1 MAARKTTK
9 PATKAV
15 AKKAAKKVAGSGAK
29 KAASKVAKKV
39 APIAKRVPAARKT
52 TVEKASVKSESS
64 GQQANS
70 IVTWLKRNA
79 TKATRDGMVRYG
91 IPADNAFGVPV
102 GVMLKYA
109 KSLGRHHDVAMA
121 LWETGC
127 YEARMMA
134 SYLSEPERM
143 SPAQM
148 DAWVNDF
155 DSWAICDTV
164 CWHAF
169 ERSPYA
175 WEKITKWSRMSGE
188 IQKRTGVALLATMA
202 LHIKTI
208 DDEKFADMLSLV
220 ERAAQDE
227 RNFVS
232 KGANW
237 ALRAIGLRS
246 ERLRH
251 DARELAAQ
259 LSESENAWTRWVG
272 KDALKKLEKPIRKQ

>member
-1 MAARKTTK
+1 SHKQLADEI
-9 PATKAV
+9 V
-15 AKKAAKKVAGSGAK
+15 A
-29 KAASKVAKKV
+29 
-39 APIAKRVPAARKT
+39 
-52 TVEKASVKSESS
+52 
-64 GQQANS
+64 
-70 IVTWLKRNA
+70 WLKRNA
-79 TKATRDGMVRYG
+79 TKTTRDGMARYS
-91 IPADNAFGVPV
+91 IPADKAFGVPV
-102 GVMLKYA
+102 NVMLKQA
-109 KSLGRHHDVAMA
+109 KALGRHHDVAMA
-121 LWETGC
+121 LWDTGW

-143 SPAQM
+143 TSAQM
-148 DAWVNDF
+148 DAWCKDF

-175 WEKITKWSRMSGE
+175 WEKITKWSRLPGE
-188 IQKRTGVALLATMA
+188 IQKRASLALLATMA

-208 DDEKFADMLSLV
+208 DDQKFADMMPLI

-232 KGANW
+232 KGVNW

-251 DARELAAQ
+251 DAQELAGELAQ
-259 LSESENAWTRWVG
+259 SSNAWTRWVG
-272 KDALKKLEKPIRKQ
+272 KDAMKKLQKPVKKKTYVGESR

>member
-1 MAARKTTK
+1 MADKKTSK
-9 PATKAV
+9 PAIKRAV
-15 AKKAAKKVAGSGAK
+15 KKVAGSAK
-29 KAASKVAKKV
+29 KASASKVVAKPPVDV
-39 APIAKRVPAARKT
+39 ASRQSSKARSPTQPSAKAKSPA
-52 TVEKASVKSESS
+52 
-64 GQQANS
+64 QQADS
-70 IVTWLKRNA
+70 IVAWLKRTA
-79 TKATRDGMVRYG
+79 TKATRDGMARYG

-109 KSLGRHHDVAMA
+109 KSLGRNHDVAMA
-121 LWETGC
+121 LWATGF

-143 SPAQM
+143 TSAQM
-148 DAWVNDF
+148 DAWVKDF

-169 ERSPYA
+169 ERSPHA
-175 WEKITKWSRMSGE
+175 WEKITKWSRMPGE
-188 IQKRTGVALLATMA
+188 FQKRTGVALLATMA

-208 DDEKFADMLSLV
+208 DDEKFADMLPLV

-246 ERLRH
+246 ELLRH

-259 LSESENAWTRWVG
+259 LAESENAWTRWVG
-272 KDALKKLEKPIRKQ
+272 KDALKKLEKPVKKKK

>member
-1 MAARKTTK
+1 MT
-9 PATKAV
+9 
-15 AKKAAKKVAGSGAK
+15 AK
-29 KAASKVAKKV
+29 KAASKTAPKSTSLAAKKSAKPPIKKV
-39 APIAKRVPAARKT
+39 AARKST
-52 TVEKASVKSESS
+52 KTVSRTASAESATD
-64 GQQANS
+64 QADA
-70 IVTWLKRNA
+70 IVAWLRHNA
-79 TKATRDGMVRYG
+79 TRATRDGMARYG
-91 IPADNAFGVPV
+91 IPADHAFGVPV

-109 KSLGRHHDVAMA
+109 KSLGRNHEVAMA
-121 LWETGC
+121 LWNTGH

-143 SPAQM
+143 TSAQM
-148 DAWVNDF
+148 DAWVKDF

-169 ERSPYA
+169 EKSPHA
-175 WEKITKWSRMSGE
+175 WEKIAKWSRLSGE
-188 IQKRTGVALLATMA
+188 FQKRTGVALLATMA

-208 DDEKFADMLSLV
+208 DDDQFAEMLPLV

-251 DARELAAQ
+251 DARELAAE
-259 LSESENAWTRWVG
+259 LSESEQAWTRWVG
-272 KDALKKLEKPIRKQ
+272 KDALKKLEKPVKKK